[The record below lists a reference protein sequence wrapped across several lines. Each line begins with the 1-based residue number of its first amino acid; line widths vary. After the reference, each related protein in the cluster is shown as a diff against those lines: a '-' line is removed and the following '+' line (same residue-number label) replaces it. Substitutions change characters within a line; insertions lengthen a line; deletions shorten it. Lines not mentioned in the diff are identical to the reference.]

1 MRVSAQY
8 PDAVYFDQDE
18 KQFFASFMWEVEIS
32 VYFYSNDLL
41 RILFLTGLA
50 VSAVSDWKYY
60 RIPNW
65 VIVWEMVLG
74 CISLFFSGWQRG
86 NRNLERTVAMV
97 SGGSGSLCIPGSFAV
112 DTGHRS
118 FTFWTGGCRGHEAYG
133 CFCSL
138 AWS

>member
-1 MRVSAQY
+1 MG
-8 PDAVYFDQDE
+8 
-18 KQFFASFMWEVEIS
+18 EVKIS
-32 VYFYSNDLL
+32 VYFYSNDFL

-50 VSAVSDWKYY
+50 VAGVSDWKYY

-74 CISLFFSGWQRG
+74 CVSLFFQAGRG
-86 NRNLERTVAMV
+86 GIGIWNVQWLWFLVAV
-97 SGGSGSLCIPGSFAV
+97 AACVFRAVLLLIPGIVLSHFGLV
-112 DTGHRS
+112 
-118 FTFWTGGCRGHEAYG
+118 GCRGHEAYG